1 MGQVEDRWW
10 SAASGERVRRERFG
24 RGLRWRARYR
34 DAEGRQRS
42 RSFARKPDAQRFL
55 TLVQAD
61 LLRGS
66 YIDPGRSRT
75 ALSAYAGTWL
85 ESLSVRPTTRRT
97 YDSHLRTWVLPAL
110 GGRSLAS
117 ITPTD
122 VRALVRRLTEHLAPS
137 TARHV
142 HGLLSTILRSAV
154 EDGYLARNPAA
165 RTGPRRIPRPPVRPL
180 TVHQVQALIDAT
192 PERFRIAVLLGAGCG
207 LRVGEALG
215 LRIGEVDLEA
225 GVLRVSAQLQALPG
239 QPLALRP
246 PKSYSSIRTVP
257 LPATVADAI
266 TEHLCR
272 WPPAAGDDQELLVR
286 SVTGRPG
293 WPRTFHIRTWRTA
306 TTGAGLPGVRFHQL
320 RHFYAS
326 ALIRAGESVK
336 TVQAALGHA
345 SAVETLQIYVGLW
358 PDNDQRTRAA
368 IDDLGI
374 GQRASA
380 VDSTR

>member
-1 MGQVEDRWW
+1 
-10 SAASGERVRRERFG
+10 VRRERFG

-42 RSFARKPDAQRFL
+42 RSFARKPDAVRFL

-75 ALSAYAGTWL
+75 PLSAYARVWL
-85 ESLSVRPTTRRT
+85 ESLSVRPMTRRT
-97 YDSHLRTWVLPAL
+97 YDSHLRIWILPAL

-122 VRALVRRLTEHLAPS
+122 VRALVRQLTEHLAPS

-192 PERFRIAVLLGAGCG
+192 PDRFQIAVLLGAGCD

-215 LRIGEVDLEA
+215 LRVGEVDLEA

-246 PKSYSSIRTVP
+246 PKSDSSIRTMP
-257 LPATVADAI
+257 LPDTVAAAI
-266 TEHLCR
+266 ADQLRR
-272 WPPAAGDDQELLVR
+272 WPPAGARDGQDALLVQT
-286 SVTGRPG
+286 VTGRAV
-293 WPRTFHIRTWRTA
+293 WPRTFHSRIWRTA
-306 TTGAGLPGVRFHQL
+306 TTGAGLSDVRFHQL

-368 IDDLGI
+368 IDALALD
-374 GQRASA
+374 QPAA
-380 VDSTR
+380 APTRDTRLTG